1 MPSRTSRRYPR
12 RSDRDPSRLALQGG
26 LRRRELRRKDEPLRT
41 MLSRIQYLRRAV
53 QVAWLCCRNLAEIVL
68 ARLGLAESVTGP
80 DRLRRLLEELSG
92 SFLKFGQILS
102 LQIDTLPR
110 EYCDALLNLLD
121 RVPPFSK
128 GEVWK
133 VFAEELGNTPDRL
146 FQEFHPEP
154 LASASIGQVHR
165 AVLKD
170 STVVAVKVQRP
181 GVQEIFRRDAVL
193 LNALVRM
200 IFFLKIRTLYF
211 LRDPVRE
218 FNDWLQDEL
227 DYRREAA
234 YGEVLGRNAAETP
247 TESVPKIHWN
257 LTTGRILTMDFLE
270 GASVLEY
277 LRMVEERDE
286 SRLAEM
292 DRLGFDPPTFISNV
306 ITNFLSDAFR
316 FGVFH
321 ADLHPANLLILK
333 DNVVGYVDFGI
344 VGHLTPEAR
353 QKQIQLSMAY
363 ASGKTDDIFAAF
375 LSVSTF
381 TDEVDLAGFRQ
392 ELERRSRQWYR
403 EPAIGGIPHLS
414 RSLTAAMFDLLA
426 LCRAY
431 GLLVDREMIKYI
443 RSLILAD
450 GLVSRLAPG
459 LDLAPQIRSVCED
472 FYGQQARG
480 RIFSRGAALSFLAD
494 LCGWLLAGPGRMLH
508 TMERFER
515 RQVRLRTRSGPGSH
529 REQGLR
535 TRAVAG
541 AAVWLSLAIVLFA
554 SGPTLPAEI
563 SSPAG
568 ALLVGFWGGWTL
580 WMLRLLRRL
589 AQA

>member
-1 MPSRTSRRYPR
+1 MMS
-12 RSDRDPSRLALQGG
+12 
-26 LRRRELRRKDEPLRT
+26 KF
-41 MLSRIQYLRRAV
+41 QYLLRAF
-53 QVAWLCCRNLAEIVL
+53 QIAWVCLRNLLQIVL
-68 ARLGLAESVTGP
+68 ARLGLAQAVAGP
-80 DRLRRLLEELSG
+80 DRLRLLLEELGG

-121 RVPPFSK
+121 RVPPFTK

-133 VFAEELGNTPDRL
+133 VFAEELGNTPDNL

-165 AVLKD
+165 GVLKD

-181 GVQEIFRRDAVL
+181 GVQEVFRRDAIL
-193 LNALVRM
+193 LNLFVRI
-200 IFFLKIRTLYF
+200 IFFFKFRSLYF
-211 LRDPVRE
+211 MRDPVRE
-218 FNDWLQDEL
+218 FNDWIQDEL

-234 YGEVLGRNAAETP
+234 HGEVLGRNAKATP
-247 TESVPKIHWN
+247 TEVVPKIHWN

-270 GASVLEY
+270 GPSVLEY
-277 LRMVEERDE
+277 MRMVEERDE
-286 SRLAEM
+286 KRLAEM
-292 DRLGFDPPTFISNV
+292 DQLGFNPPIFISNV

-363 ASGKTDDIFAAF
+363 ARGKTEDIFSAF

-381 TDEVDLAGFRQ
+381 TDEVDLTGFRQ
-392 ELERRSRQWYR
+392 ELARRSRQWYR

-414 RSLTAAMFDLLA
+414 RSLTSAMFDLLA

-450 GLVSRLAPG
+450 GLVSRMAPG

-480 RIFSRGAALSFLAD
+480 RLFSRGAALTFLAD
-494 LCGWLLAGPGRMLH
+494 LSGWLLAGPSQLLH

-515 RQVRLRTRSGPGSH
+515 RQVRLRTRLAPSSD
-529 REQGLR
+529 REAGMR
-535 TRAVAG
+535 TRAIVG
-541 AAVWLSLAIVLFA
+541 AAVWFSVAIVLFT
-554 SGPTLPAEI
+554 SGENIPAGI

-568 ALLVGFWGGWTL
+568 TLLVGFWGGWTL

-589 AQA
+589 AGA